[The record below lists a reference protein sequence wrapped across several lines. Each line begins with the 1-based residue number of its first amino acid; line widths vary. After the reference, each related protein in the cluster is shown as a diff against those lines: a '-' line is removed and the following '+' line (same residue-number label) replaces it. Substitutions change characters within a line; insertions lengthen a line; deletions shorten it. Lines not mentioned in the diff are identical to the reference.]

1 MNNTHTIVQA
11 LHYVLKRVGAASK
24 LKLVKLLYLADKYH
38 LQLFGRTITADDFIA
53 MKRGPVGSA
62 TKDILD
68 FDQDWL
74 DTEDV
79 KYSERFLE
87 RIGDFDYEAKPI
99 ACEYEMLSETDKKAL
114 DYILDKFGSFSHG
127 QLIELTHKFPEWAR
141 HEKELADEI
150 VKRAPIDTSE
160 MFCQSAPDPL
170 EVSPRH
176 VEESKA
182 IYAGK
187 FC

>member
-11 LHYVLKRVGAASK
+11 LHYVLKRVGSANK
-24 LKLVKLLYLADKYH
+24 LKLVKLLFLADKYH
-38 LQLFGRTITADDFIA
+38 LQLFGRTITADEFIA
-53 MKRGPVGSA
+53 MKRGPVGSV

-74 DTEDV
+74 ESEDV
-79 KYSERFLE
+79 EYSEKFLE
-87 RIGDFDYEAKPI
+87 RVGDFDYKAKSI
-99 ACEYEMLSETDKKAL
+99 ECEYEMLSETDIKAL
-114 DYILDKFGSFSHG
+114 DFVLTRFGALSHG
-127 QLIELTHKFPEWAR
+127 QLIDLTHTFPEWAR
-141 HEKELADEI
+141 HEKELAEEV
-150 VKRAPIDTSE
+150 VKRAPIDTAE
-160 MFCQSAPDPL
+160 MFSQIIPDPL
-170 EVSPRH
+170 NVSPRH